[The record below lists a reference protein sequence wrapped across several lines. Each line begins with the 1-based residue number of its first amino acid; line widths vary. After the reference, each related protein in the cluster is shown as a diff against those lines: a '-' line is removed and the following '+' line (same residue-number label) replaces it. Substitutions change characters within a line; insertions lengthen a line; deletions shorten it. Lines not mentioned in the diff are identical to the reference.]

1 MCAGHLALRLLGVT
15 GIFGVHSFCLRLIDR
30 IVPLVIDII
39 GGVGTRLG
47 FDYTIRQRRSLDGQR
62 LRLNFLAVLVGLT
75 LDGRTAC
82 HTVVQHMTDVALVAI
97 ELKQECEMLQ
107 FHVGVL
113 SKHAVAIQL
122 LVHDVREEALRNQRD
137 LQIALIAGV
146 VIHDIVGDIV
156 RIERLDLAVGIHRQ
170 ADCTGDADIGLPEIV
185 KRNYGGKGM
194 MVTDYTM
201 SEIVASV
208 YDCME
213 NTGRKEGILFIDE
226 INCVSETLAPMMLQF
241 LQGKTFGNQKVPE
254 GWVIVTAGNP
264 PEYNKSV
271 REFDVVTLDRI
282 KKIDVEA
289 DFDVWK
295 EYAYQQGIHPAVISY
310 LELRRKN
317 FYRVENTVDGKIFAT
332 ARGWED
338 LSRLIQVYEIL
349 GKTVDREVVSQY
361 IQHRMIAKD
370 FASYLALYYKYRT
383 DYKVEDILKG
393 KWDSITLGKIRT
405 ASLDEHLSIVSL
417 LNGKLSEL
425 FTECYLTD
433 AYLTKLYDYMVYFR
447 EAQDSLTAKN
457 LMEKA
462 EADLE
467 KDKKSELLTKQQER
481 IQKRVV
487 SFFENASGLESASES
502 TGSDKTGSG
511 SEPAGGR
518 SAAAESEVLS
528 SNRNYE
534 FVKALFESETEAYEN
549 RTDEISFTLQ
559 NVFDFMEAAFGD
571 SQEMVAF
578 ITELNANYY
587 SLWFIREN
595 GSDQYYR
602 HNKGLL
608 FDDRQKMLLGQMEEV
623 ENILNNGIK

>member
-1 MCAGHLALRLLGVT
+1 MNIKRAKQEIRDSIEAYLSKDE
-15 GIFGVHSFCLRLIDR
+15 FGEYR
-30 IVPLVIDII
+30 IPA
-39 GGVGTRLG
+39 
-47 FDYTIRQRRSLDGQR
+47 IRQRPILLMGPPGIGKTQIMEQIARECGIALVSYTITHHTRQS
-62 LRLNFLAVLVGLT
+62 AVGLP
-75 LDGRTAC
+75 
-82 HTVVQHMTDVALVAI
+82 
-97 ELKQECEMLQ
+97 
-107 FHVGVL
+107 F
-113 SKHAVAIQL
+113 
-122 LVHDVREEALRNQRD
+122 
-137 LQIALIAGV
+137 
-146 VIHDIVGDIV
+146 
-156 RIERLDLAVGIHRQ
+156 
-170 ADCTGDADIGLPEIV
+170 IV
-185 KRNYGGKGM
+185 KKNYGEEEFS
-194 MVTDYTM
+194 VTEYTM
-201 SEIVASV
+201 SEIISSV
-208 YDCME
+208 YDKME
-213 NTGRKEGILFIDE
+213 KTGLREGILFIDE

-317 FYRVENTVDGKIFAT
+317 FYRVENTVD
-332 ARGWED
+332 
-338 LSRLIQVYEIL
+338 
-349 GKTVDREVVSQY
+349 REVVSQY

-370 FASYLALYYKYRT
+370 FAGYLALYYKYRT

-393 KWDSITLGKIRT
+393 KWDPITLGKIRT

-447 EAQDSLTAKN
+447 EDQDSLTAKN

-487 SFFENASGLESASES
+487 SFFENASGLKSTSGSIGSES
-502 TGSDKTGSG
+502 TGSDKTGSDSG
-511 SEPAGGR
+511 PAGGR
-518 SAAAESEVLS
+518 SAAAESEDPS